1 MIVQSYYFEISTG
14 QEVEVLWPRG
24 RLEPVRGAARAG
36 SAQEDQPPTTDHDA
50 LLAVHSDSPSYSN
63 MKMKEHT
70 KKTVKLDFNRMTTFP
85 HRLKLAGA
93 WLDPDANQQK

>member
-1 MIVQSYYFEISTG
+1 MPLLGLYKQRQFWGLGSLPSLSSSPNKHVQKN
-14 QEVEVLWPRG
+14 
-24 RLEPVRGAARAG
+24 PVVAT
-36 SAQEDQPPTTDHDA
+36 S

>member
-50 LLAVHSDSPSYSN
+50 LLAVHSVCGTGLGLGLFVWQ
-63 MKMKEHT
+63 EGA
-70 KKTVKLDFNRMTTFP
+70 RP
-85 HRLKLAGA
+85 HSFFFFLRFIYLLYVST
-93 WLDPDANQQK
+93 L